1 MHCPSCNAHIGSLS
15 STNTEQILCTLI
27 NEGGRQENLDILPL
41 LTEELYLKAYPEE
54 RRGRAFLEFCKEGD
68 VQAIVDLL
76 NDSSSDSEDAE
87 EDEDGDAPR
96 SPALVLYY
104 QDPMGTKY
112 SGLHIAVINAQVEV
126 VWLLLFL
133 CSSRSLS
140 LMPEAVSVAAK
151 RIGAV
156 RLYRTLFMSTDIRLL
171 RDADGLLAADHVSRS
186 ALRGTFDPRVLIP
199 EATT

>member
-1 MHCPSCNAHIGSLS
+1 
-15 STNTEQILCTLI
+15 
-27 NEGGRQENLDILPL
+27 
-41 LTEELYLKAYPEE
+41 
-54 RRGRAFLEFCKEGD
+54 
-68 VQAIVDLL
+68 
-76 NDSSSDSEDAE
+76 
-87 EDEDGDAPR
+87 
-96 SPALVLYY
+96 
-104 QDPMGTKY
+104 MGTKY

-156 RLYRTLFMSTDIRLL
+156 RLYRTPFMSTDIRLL